1 MFKQSKTLLDLQI
14 LRDTLICCCSLSA
27 LDSDPGSCGWSVD
40 GGKKRLYSSSFTSWF
55 LNAKRRARETS
66 WRCFNWKCWTL
77 CSDFM
82 CSFPEKILMKS
93 VLQWTRG
100 KGSNHIWWTH
110 DLQRHLWWLQFT
122 LKGSKHR
129 WNHFHYN
136 IKAAAV
142 GLCRQVLKVYF
153 LACKTWWWG
162 KKMTFLLPNAS
173 AINKSLALNGKSHVT
188 RRALKLTNLIQFLS
202 WKFIITCTSSE
213 KAFSASEN
221 PTGHLIWRTFPP
233 HRAHAH
239 LRCAVPSVCG
249 PVCGGWRFLLRAGSL
264 YPPLPAQAFT
274 GARLAPARFADSLPT
289 AHGIPWKESL
299 RLESKRRWG
308 SHSRSHQE
316 EPTTVFHIG
325 GDRKRPPTSG
335 MD

>member
-1 MFKQSKTLLDLQI
+1 
-14 LRDTLICCCSLSA
+14 
-27 LDSDPGSCGWSVD
+27 
-40 GGKKRLYSSSFTSWF
+40 
-55 LNAKRRARETS
+55 
-66 WRCFNWKCWTL
+66 
-77 CSDFM
+77 M

-142 GLCRQVLKVYF
+142 GLFRQGLKVCF

-188 RRALKLTNLIQFLS
+188 RRALKLTNLIPFLS

-239 LRCAVPSVCG
+239 LRCAVPSVG
-249 PVCGGWRFLLRAGSL
+249 AGGSSWGRAASIRHSPLRPSRERAWLLRASRTHCRRHTEFHGRSHWDWKVNDAGEVIAGVTRKSQQQCSILGVIGSV
-264 YPPLPAQAFT
+264 PPPRVWTRDAGSQQMEAVRSLVFV
-274 GARLAPARFADSLPT
+274 GAVLLLGVASALDREGGSFQLLFSTFLPT
-289 AHGIPWKESL
+289 CFRKKKIPILNKT
-299 RLESKRRWG
+299 R
-308 SHSRSHQE
+308 
-316 EPTTVFHIG
+316 F
-325 GDRKRPPTSG
+325 
-335 MD
+335 